1 MFCKE
6 NLRKL
11 SLFGLAKR
19 RLAGDLVAAYNYLK
33 DG

>member
-1 MFCKE
+1 MSSKDS
-6 NLRKL
+6 LRRL

-19 RLAGDLVAAYNYLK
+19 RLAGDLAAAYNHLK

>member
-1 MFCKE
+1 MSCKE
-6 NLRKL
+6 SLRKVI
-11 SLFGLAKR
+11 LFGLAKR